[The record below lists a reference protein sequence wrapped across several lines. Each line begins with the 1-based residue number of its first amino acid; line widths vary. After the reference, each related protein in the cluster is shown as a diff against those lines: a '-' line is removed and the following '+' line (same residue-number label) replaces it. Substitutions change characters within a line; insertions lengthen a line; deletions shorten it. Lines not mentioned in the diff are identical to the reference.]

1 MLATATDKR
10 LLQSKLRP
18 VARELLAIRVV
29 AEHERERADTRHAA
43 ILAAGDFR
51 DDEGVRITDPKTSWH
66 IVESQYPAYSALC
79 DAANRD
85 AGYDVRPGYCPA
97 LIAED
102 AVIKL
107 ENSLLK
113 IAAELIDPVF
123 AEIWDMGK
131 RAEAIRLLCG
141 LALAK

>member
-29 AEHERERADTRHAA
+29 AEHERGQADARHAA

-51 DDEGVRITDPKTSWH
+51 DDEGNRILDPQKSWR
-66 IVESQYPAYSALC
+66 IVESQYPTYSAAC

-85 AGYDVRPGYCPA
+85 AGYDVKPGYCPA

-107 ENSLLK
+107 ENSLLE
-113 IAAELIDPVF
+113 IAGELIDPVF
-123 AEIWDMGK
+123 ADIWNMDK